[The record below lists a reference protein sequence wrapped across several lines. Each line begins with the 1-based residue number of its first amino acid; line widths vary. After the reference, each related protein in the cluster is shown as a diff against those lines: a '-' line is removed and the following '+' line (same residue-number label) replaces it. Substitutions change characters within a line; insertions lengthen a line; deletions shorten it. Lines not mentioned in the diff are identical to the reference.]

1 MSGQSAKA
9 PRPDPAGAPS
19 AGGWQRAAVGT
30 VLAGCVAAGFAV
42 DLHPHFEIE
51 RIPAFHAILGL
62 LACAAL
68 VAGAKLAG
76 ALLGREEG
84 FHDR

>member
-1 MSGQSAKA
+1 MAGESART
-9 PRPDPAGAPS
+9 PRPDPAGAPF
-19 AGGWQRAAVGT
+19 AGGPRLAAMGA
-30 VLAGCVAAGFAV
+30 VLAACVAAGFFV

-51 RIPAFHAILGL
+51 RFPAFHAILGL

-76 ALLGREEG
+76 ALLGRREG